1 MHRWYVKARYQEDH
15 DERAASLKCDVVLED
30 TSSQVNSQDALP
42 HVIIQVGRLQEVVN
56 LEDNPY
62 INENIIFV
70 EPVSLQEL
78 DAVPGD
84 DPEPDYSDGS
94 AEE

>member
-15 DERAASLKCDVVLED
+15 EERAAYLKCDLVLED
-30 TSSQVNSQDALP
+30 TSSQVNPDDALP
-42 HVIIQVGRLQEVVN
+42 HVIIQVGRLQKVVN
-56 LEDNPY
+56 PEDNSY

-78 DAVPGD
+78 DAVPAD
-84 DPEPDYSDGS
+84 DPYPDDPD
-94 AEE
+94 EE

>member
-15 DERAASLKCDVVLED
+15 EERAAALECDLVLED

-56 LEDNPY
+56 PEDNLY
-62 INENIIFV
+62 IDETIVFL
-70 EPVSLQEL
+70 EPVTLQEL
-78 DAVPGD
+78 NAVPGD
-84 DPEPDYSDGS
+84 DPYPDDPD
-94 AEE
+94 EE